1 MQKLRDG
8 EYMNAFSLN
17 LTYLKKHAKS
27 RLKRIRSG
35 SVEDLRWL
43 LALHPSSHLSADSI
57 KLADVH
63 LSLAREL
70 GLSSW
75 SKLLSHID
83 SLDRNKSADGVPLP
97 ALDNDLKTLHV
108 RCGHD
113 IQQTLEQAGFTGD
126 FLPYIEPL
134 CVGPLCLDE
143 KTLSVIRAEYVYDRL
158 LSEMK
163 EIERSLDQV
172 KSEAKQA
179 TNKLLDN
186 DYQRIVL
193 WVEHDN
199 YDQLMLIRSL
209 YLLSYPNINKVEI
222 IEVSTFP
229 GRERFI
235 GLGQLPPEA
244 LRSLWNSR
252 KVVTTEHIV
261 SAIELWKAFCSESPL
276 KLVDSYHNVDQNLF
290 PNIRAVIFRHLQ
302 ELPHIDLG
310 LGLVER
316 ITFNILKEAQD
327 SMKFNKL
334 FKRYMDSEPLVYL
347 GDVMYWALIKPLT
360 EGPEPLIEVT
370 QSDPEDLYKYTFSL
384 SVDHHLEPD
393 ILIEK
398 WVGGIHCT
406 ARDFWCW
413 DHQDLTT
420 ISRKTK

>member
-1 MQKLRDG
+1 
-8 EYMNAFSLN
+8 MNAFSLN

-43 LALHPSSHLSADSI
+43 LALHPNSHLSADRI

-70 GLSSW
+70 GVSSW

-83 SLDRNKSADGVPLP
+83 SLDRNKSADGAPLP

-113 IQQTLEQAGFTGD
+113 IQQTLEQAGFSGD

-134 CVGPLCLDE
+134 CIGPLCLDE
-143 KTLSVIRAEYVYDRL
+143 KTLSVTRAEYVSDRL

-163 EIERSLDQV
+163 QVEKSLDQV

-199 YDQLMLIRSL
+199 YDQLMLIRAL

-244 LRSLWNSR
+244 LRWLWNSR

-261 SAIELWKAFCSESPL
+261 SATELWKAFCSENPL

-290 PNIRAVIFRHLQ
+290 PNIRAVILRHLQ

-327 SMKFNKL
+327 SMTFNKL

-360 EGPEPLIEVT
+360 EGPEPLIKVT
-370 QSDPEDLYKYTFSL
+370 QSAPEDLYKYTFSL
-384 SVDHHLEPD
+384 SVDHHSEPD
-393 ILIEK
+393 MLIEK

>member
-1 MQKLRDG
+1 
-8 EYMNAFSLN
+8 MNAFSLN

-43 LALHPSSHLSADSI
+43 IALHPKPLLSADSV

-63 LSLAREL
+63 LALAREL
-70 GLSSW
+70 GVSSW

-83 SLDRNKSADGVPLP
+83 SLDRNKSSDGAPLP
-97 ALDNDLKTLHV
+97 ALDNDLRTLHV

-113 IQQTLEQAGFTGD
+113 IQPTLEQAGFNGE

-134 CVGPLCLDE
+134 CIGPLSLDE
-143 KTLSVIRAEYVYDRL
+143 KMLSAIRAEYVSDRL

-163 EIERSLDQV
+163 EVGKSLEQI

-179 TNKLLDN
+179 TSKLLDN

-209 YLLSYPNINKVEI
+209 YLLSYQNITKVEI

-244 LRSLWNSR
+244 LRTLWDSR
-252 KVVTTEHIV
+252 KDVSAEHIRV
-261 SAIELWKAFCSESPL
+261 ATELWQAFCSGTPL
-276 KLVDSYHNVDQNLF
+276 KLVDNYLKVDQALF
-290 PNIRAVIFRHLQ
+290 PNIRDVIFRHLQ
-302 ELPHIDLG
+302 ELPHIDSKH
-310 LGLVER
+310 GLVER
-316 ITFNILKEAQD
+316 LTIDILKNKEEGLE
-327 SMKFNKL
+327 FNEL
-334 FKRYMDSEPLVYL
+334 FKRYMKLEPLVYL
-347 GDVMYWALIKPLT
+347 GDLMFWALIKPLT
-360 EGPEPLIEVT
+360 EGPEPIFQAQKSE
-370 QSDPEDLYKYTFSL
+370 SRDWYNNHISL
-384 SVDHHLEPD
+384 SSPAYNRRSEIAD
-393 ILIEK
+393 K
-398 WVGGIHCT
+398 WVGGIHLT
-406 ARDFWCW
+406 PNNFWSW
-413 DHQDLTT
+413 DHHDLATLSHR
-420 ISRKTK
+420 IK

>member
-17 LTYLKKHAKS
+17 LTYLKKHAKY
-27 RLKRIRSG
+27 RLKRVRSG

-43 LALHPSSHLSADSI
+43 LALHPQPLLPADSV

-63 LSLAREL
+63 LALAREL
-70 GLSSW
+70 GVSSW

-83 SLDRNKSADGVPLP
+83 SLDRNKSSDGAPLP
-97 ALDNDLKTLHV
+97 ALDNDLQTLHV

-113 IQQTLEQAGFTGD
+113 IQQTLEQAGFSGD

-134 CVGPLCLDE
+134 CIGPLFLDE
-143 KTLSVIRAEYVYDRL
+143 KTLSAIRAEYVSDRL

-163 EIERSLDQV
+163 EVEKSLEQI

-179 TNKLLDN
+179 TSKLLDN

-209 YLLSYPNINKVEI
+209 YLLSYQNTTKVEI

-244 LRSLWNSR
+244 LRALWNSR
-252 KVVTTEHIV
+252 KKVSVEHITV
-261 SAIELWKAFCSESPL
+261 ATELWPAFCSKSPL
-276 KLVDSYHNVDQNLF
+276 KLVEYYHKVDQGLF

-302 ELPHIDLG
+302 ELPHIDSKY
-310 LGLVER
+310 GLVER
-316 ITFNILKEAQD
+316 LTIDILKNEEEGLE
-327 SMKFNKL
+327 FNEL
-334 FKRYMDSEPLVYL
+334 FKRYMKLEPLVYL
-347 GDVMYWALIKPLT
+347 GDLMYWALIKPLT
-360 EGPEPLIEVT
+360 EGPEPILQAQRSESKDWYNNRI
-370 QSDPEDLYKYTFSL
+370 SL
-384 SVDHHLEPD
+384 SKSTHNRTSKVAD
-393 ILIEK
+393 K
-398 WVGGIHCT
+398 WVGGIHLT
-406 ARDFWCW
+406 PNNFWSW
-413 DHQDLTT
+413 DHQDLAT
-420 ISRKTK
+420 ISHYN

>member
-27 RLKRIRSG
+27 RLKRIRTG
-35 SVEDLRWL
+35 STEDLRWL
-43 LALHPSSHLSADSI
+43 LALHPNPLLSADSV

-63 LSLAREL
+63 LALAREL
-70 GLSSW
+70 GVSSW

-83 SLDRNKSADGVPLP
+83 SLERNKSSGGTPLS
-97 ALDNDLKTLHV
+97 ALDNDLQTLHV

-113 IQQTLEQAGFTGD
+113 IQQTLEQAGFKGD

-134 CVGPLCLDE
+134 CLGPLALDE
-143 KTLSVIRAEYVYDRL
+143 ETLSTIRAEYVCDRL

-163 EIERSLDQV
+163 EVEKSFEQV
-172 KSEAKQA
+172 KLEAKQA
-179 TNKLLDN
+179 TSKLLDN
-186 DYQRIVL
+186 SYQRIVI

-209 YLLSYPNINKVEI
+209 YLLSYQNTTKVEI

-244 LRSLWNSR
+244 LRALWNSR
-252 KVVTTEHIV
+252 KGVSVDHITV
-261 SAIELWKAFCSESPL
+261 ATELWQAFCCESPL
-276 KLVDSYHNVDQNLF
+276 KLVENHHKVDQNLF
-290 PNIRAVIFRHLQ
+290 PNIKAVIFRHLQ
-302 ELPHIDLG
+302 ELPHTESK

-316 ITFNILKEAQD
+316 LTIDILNDEEEGLEFKE
-327 SMKFNKL
+327 L
-334 FKRYMDSEPLVYL
+334 FKRYMKLEPLVYL
-347 GDVMYWALIKPLT
+347 GDLMYWAIIKPLT
-360 EGPEPLIEVT
+360 EGSEPILQVQRSENEDWYHNCISLSKSKHNKPKLIE
-370 QSDPEDLYKYTFSL
+370 D
-384 SVDHHLEPD
+384 
-393 ILIEK
+393 K
-398 WVGGIHCT
+398 WVGGIHLT
-406 ARDFWCW
+406 PNNFWSW

-420 ISRKTK
+420 ISRHG